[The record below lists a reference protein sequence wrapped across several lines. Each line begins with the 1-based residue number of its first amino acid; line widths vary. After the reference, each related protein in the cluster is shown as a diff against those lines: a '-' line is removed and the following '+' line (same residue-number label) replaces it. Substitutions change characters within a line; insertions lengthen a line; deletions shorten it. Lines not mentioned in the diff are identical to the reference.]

1 MYVHFAKC
9 NVILNTT
16 CTHVPTIYIVLVS
29 HLARLPELDSSI
41 RMNVAGILP
50 SKHQVRHCA
59 FKMRHYNVIWSGQR
73 VKSECCKTNILLS
86 HHSSTISME
95 FSAEM
100 QSICLSLSNA
110 ALILLL
116 QTFSLFLKTL
126 VFYVIF
132 SSSVGFC
139 KLRTL
144 VQL

>member
-1 MYVHFAKC
+1 MLSEVARESKVSVAKQTSSF
-9 NVILNTT
+9 LTT
-16 CTHVPTIYIVLVS
+16 
-29 HLARLPELDSSI
+29 
-41 RMNVAGILP
+41 
-50 SKHQVRHCA
+50 
-59 FKMRHYNVIWSGQR
+59 
-73 VKSECCKTNILLS
+73 
-86 HHSSTISME
+86 TISME

-116 QTFSLFLKTL
+116 KTFSLFLKTL